1 MHTKS
6 SVQVKPRVALVGCGA
21 VVQQYY
27 VPTLS
32 LLERGG
38 TLEVSALC
46 DPDAAMRA
54 RVRHSFSRAREL
66 QDFTDVQQVD
76 AELVILASPPRF
88 HAAQATELLRQ
99 GRAVLCEKPL
109 AASAAEAQMMVDA
122 AGAASGI
129 LAAGMLRRFF
139 PATQVIRDLLST
151 GALGEIVSFDIQEGT
166 RFHWPVSSPAYFTK
180 RSSAGG
186 VLMDIGAHA
195 LDLLIWWLGEP
206 IETLYEDDAMGGVE
220 ANCRLRCRFGGG
232 VSGEVRLSR
241 DWDLAN
247 RYVLR
252 GTRGAISW
260 SVNEANRLELS
271 LDSSPYTLN
280 AQVEESR
287 QAAAHFER
295 AFISQIL
302 NVLAAMRG
310 EEPLQVHA
318 ADALP
323 SLRLI
328 EHCYANRSLMPMGWL
343 DPSEVARATRLNA
356 GIQ

>member
-1 MHTKS
+1 MRSKS
-6 SVQVKPRVALVGCGA
+6 SVPVKPRVALVGCGA

-27 VPTLS
+27 VPALCT
-32 LLERGG
+32 LERGG

-46 DPDAAMRA
+46 DPDAAMRG
-54 RVRHSFSRAREL
+54 RVKRSFSGAREL
-66 QDFTDVQQVD
+66 QDFADVRQVD
-76 AELVILASPPRF
+76 AELVILASPPSL

-109 AASAAEAQMMVDA
+109 AASAAEAQKMVDA

-151 GALGEIVSFDIQEGT
+151 GAVGEIVSFDVQEGT
-166 RFHWPVSSPAYFTK
+166 RFHWPVASPAYFTK

-206 IETLYEDDAMGGVE
+206 VETVYEDDAMGGVE
-220 ANCRLRCRFGGG
+220 ANCRLRCRFAGG

-260 SVNEANRLELS
+260 PVNEANRLELS
-271 LDSSPYTLN
+271 LDGSRYTLN
-280 AQVEESR
+280 AQVEESG
-287 QAAAHFER
+287 QPAAHFER
-295 AFISQIL
+295 GFISQIL

-310 EEPLQVHA
+310 EQPLHVHA

-328 EHCYANRSLMPMGWL
+328 EHCYANRALIQMGWL
-343 DPSEVARATRLNA
+343 DPSEVSQATRLNA